1 MKGLIFI
8 GDRHCLAAKM
18 ERGSLDSQRI
28 FPNSEEGRR
37 EFERYLDD
45 MKDATFGMLAD
56 FVEEDYRIER
66 VPHLG
71 WRDRKPFHEKKLNQY
86 YRHTPFRNVLVQGRE
101 GKSDRI
107 LFSALTNPN
116 LILPWIESMAKRQ
129 IALSGIASV
138 AMLSEKLVGK
148 IHASHFLLLSFQNGT
163 GLRQSFF
170 LNGSLNFS
178 RLTLVRPEDDPA
190 AILQIESER
199 LYKYLHALNLLPGNG
214 ALQVSIL
221 CGIEQRKLFGAV
233 LEDTSSIH
241 YVFLDLKDAAK
252 RIGFRGKFAGSDALP
267 LFLHLLG
274 RGVNQYGSEEHT
286 HTHDLRQ
293 WQYAAYALSASLVI
307 GGLSLAGIDVSRAV
321 SLHGHAVMLNAR
333 ADAAMNRYRELVP
346 PDSGPDS
353 PQKMKAAVLVAE
365 KVESAFPPPRKLFAE
380 MSRTLDA
387 FPGIRINRFSWQ
399 VAKHPESVK
408 AVSGEIGFDRDLL
421 EKGPNYLVIFMEGEI
436 FPFAGN
442 YRQANETVDRFCG
455 VLEKEGMRVAK
466 IGLPLDLN
474 PDAGLV
480 KRSGQSGERAA
491 FSIRAVWKV
500 GS

>member
-1 MKGLIFI
+1 MKGLLFI
-8 GDRHCLAAKM
+8 GDRHCLVAKM
-18 ERGSLDSQRI
+18 ERGSPDFQRML
-28 FPNSEEGRR
+28 PNSEEGRQ
-37 EFERYLDD
+37 EFERYLEG
-45 MKDATFGMLAD
+45 MENAIFGILAD

-71 WRDRKPFHEKKLNQY
+71 WRDRKSFHEKKLNQY
-86 YRHTPFRNVLVQGRE
+86 YRHTPFRNALVQGRE

-107 LFSALTNPN
+107 LFSALTSPN
-116 LILPWIESMAKRQ
+116 LILPWIESLANRQ

-199 LYKYLHALNLLPGNG
+199 LYKYLHALNLLPEKG
-214 ALQVSIL
+214 ALQVAIL
-221 CGIEQRKLFGAV
+221 CGIEQRKAFGAM

-241 YVFLDLKDAAK
+241 HVFLDLKEVAK
-252 RIGFRGKFAGSDALP
+252 RIGFRGELARLDALP

-286 HTHDLRQ
+286 HIHDLRQ
-293 WQYAAYALSASLVI
+293 WQHAVYALSASLVI

-321 SLHGHAVMLNAR
+321 SLHDHAVMLNAR

-353 PQKMKAAVLVAE
+353 PQKMKAAVLLAE
-365 KVESAFPPPRKLFAE
+365 KVESAFPAPRKLLSE
-380 MSRTLDA
+380 VSRALDT
-387 FPGIRINRFSWQ
+387 FPGIRINQLSWQ
-399 VAKHPESVK
+399 VAKSPESVRT
-408 AVSGEIGFDRDLL
+408 VSGEIGFERELL
-421 EKGPNYLVIFMEGEI
+421 ERGGNYLVIFMEGEV
-436 FPFAGN
+436 FPFEGK
-442 YRQANETVDRFCG
+442 YRQANETVDRFCRA
-455 VLEKEGMRVAK
+455 LEKEGMSVAK
-466 IGLPLDLN
+466 ISLPLDLN

-480 KRSGQSGERAA
+480 KKPAQSGERAA